1 MFPHI
6 GKLSCLKT
14 LNVYTVNP
22 EKGHSLVEL
31 RDLNLGGKLEIR
43 GLRNVGSLSEVEE
56 ANLIGKK
63 DLNELCLS
71 WWHEDS
77 SVKPPI
83 ISDDRVFEVLQPH
96 TNLKGLKIYHYQ
108 GLCFPSWIRT
118 LGNLVTLT
126 VKDCF
131 LCERFLSLGKLPSL
145 KKLQLFSI
153 KYLDDDEFDNG
164 AEVRNFPSL
173 EILTLTNLPNLEGLL
188 KVERGEM
195 FPCLSILN
203 I

>member
-1 MFPHI
+1 M
-6 GKLSCLKT
+6 
-14 LNVYTVNP
+14 
-22 EKGHSLVEL
+22 EL

-63 DLNELCLS
+63 ELNELCLS
-71 WWHEDS
+71 WWYQGS
-77 SVKPPI
+77 SVKTHI
-83 ISDDRVFEVLQPH
+83 ISDDHVFEVLQPH

-108 GLCFPSWIRT
+108 GSCFPSWIRT
-118 LGNLVTLT
+118 LGSLVTLT
-126 VKDCF
+126 VKDCM
-131 LCERFLSLGKLPSL
+131 LCERFSSLGKLPTL
-145 KKLQLFSI
+145 KKLELFYVSV

-164 AEVRNFPSL
+164 VEVRNFPSL